1 MLILKKIKNEYTLR
15 IRDKRLFD
23 RLQEMF
29 DDSKFTSY
37 NSFLNHLLSQVAFK
51 ELKEDEIIEKLDEID
66 TKLET
71 ILKG

>member
-1 MLILKKIKNEYTLR
+1 MNKIKNEYTLR

-29 DDSKFTSY
+29 DDSKIKSY
-37 NSFLNHLLSQVAFK
+37 NSFLNHLLNQVAFK

-66 TKLET
+66 AKLET